1 MYFQKICIL
10 AYLTLSSAFYSAT
23 IFSHSTIYIYGSA
36 FTPWGPRKNC
46 KYINLFSFQQSCI
59 YTTYLMVHLLIVEP
73 SSKDISSNLNFMW
86 RGSPRWIMILSVLT
100 SSWVAIKGIKT
111 QNITLVI
118 LMIDDST
125 SSLSSLCLKQT
136 VIVYKLSVLIK
147 RWSSNFWK
155 TWHGIMN
162 YIDNWS
168 AIEIF
173 CYETWYLR
181 YLLLLNS

>member
-36 FTPWGPRKNC
+36 FTPWGPRK
-46 KYINLFSFQQSCI
+46 IIHISI
-59 YTTYLMVHLLIVEP
+59 YFNFNNPISTYLMVHLLIVEP

-86 RGSPRWIMILSVLT
+86 RGSPRWIMILCLT
-100 SSWVAIKGIKT
+100 SSWVEIKGKKT
-111 QNITLVI
+111 QNITQVI

-125 SSLSSLCLKQT
+125 SSLSSFKQT
-136 VIVYKLSVLIK
+136 VIVYKQSVLIK
-147 RWSSNFWK
+147 RWNSNFWK
-155 TWHGIMN
+155 TWHGIRN

-168 AIEIF
+168 AVEIF